1 MSISNITIVPGNR
14 SLSVS
19 WSIDVPNITT
29 VQWLASGSNTW
40 SSQQIPSGT
49 TSYTITGLT
58 NGKSYIVKVWT
69 TFNVQG
75 TGKPAVNT
83 LPPINLE
90 PPVID

>member
-1 MSISNITIVPGNR
+1 MSISNLDIVAGDKSLAVNWTI
-14 SLSVS
+14 
-19 WSIDVPNITT
+19 DAPNITT
-29 VQWLASGSNTW
+29 VQWIASGSSTW
-40 SSQQIPSGT
+40 SSVTLPAGQ
-49 TSYTITGLT
+49 TSFNITGLID
-58 NGKSYIVKVWT
+58 NKSYTVKVWT